1 MIDLNWL
8 KDNLEEYKKSL
19 VNRQMKLE
27 EFKLDEIL
35 RLYADKKKISAELQE
50 LQRKRNTLGGKIQEA
65 EKAKEIKKNIRELN
79 LKNREIIENLYKL
92 EVKLPNIL
100 SPDVPIGKNESENKE
115 IEKWG
120 EIPKFNFTLK
130 DHLEIGKNLD
140 LIDMG
145 KASIV
150 SGARFYYLK
159 NEAVLIEFAL
169 LDFVFKMLIKQGFI
183 PVIPPV
189 MVKSGIMKK
198 MGKER
203 FISDSDAFYVEKD
216 DLYLVGSAEHTI
228 GPLHIDDVLKEEDL
242 PKRYVG
248 FSTSF
253 RREAG
258 SYGKDTRGIL
268 RAHQFDKIEMFSFA
282 HPDKSEEEHQLLL
295 SMQKKIMQALELS
308 YRVIILCSGDTG
320 ITDFKQY
327 DLETWIPTQNK
338 YRETHSC
345 SNVGEYQSRGINAR
359 YKNKET
365 GKNQYAHTLNA
376 TGIAIGRVLIAI
388 LENNQQQNGSVKVP
402 KVLQDYIG
410 KSLITMN
417 K

>member
-65 EKAKEIKKNIRELN
+65 EKAKEIKKNISELN

-228 GPLHIDDVLKEEDL
+228 GPLHMDDVLKEEDL

>member
-203 FISDSDAFYVEKD
+203 FMSDSNAFYVEKD

-228 GPLHIDDVLKEEDL
+228 GPLHMDDVLKEEDL

>member
-65 EKAKEIKKNIRELN
+65 EKAKEIKKNISELN

-228 GPLHIDDVLKEEDL
+228 GPLHMDDVLKEEDL

-345 SNVGEYQSRGINAR
+345 SNVGEYQSRGINTR

-410 KSLITMN
+410 KSLIT
-417 K
+417 KD

>member
-50 LQRKRNTLGGKIQEA
+50 LQRKRNILGGKIQEA
-65 EKAKEIKKNIRELN
+65 EKAKEIKKNISALN

-228 GPLHIDDVLKEEDL
+228 GPLHMDDVLKEEDL

-365 GKNQYAHTLNA
+365 WKNQYAHTLNA

-410 KSLITMN
+410 KSLIT
-417 K
+417 KD

>member
-228 GPLHIDDVLKEEDL
+228 GPLHMDDVLKEEDL

>member
-65 EKAKEIKKNIRELN
+65 EKAKEIKKNISELN

-130 DHLEIGKNLD
+130 DHLEIGKNLN

-228 GPLHIDDVLKEEDL
+228 GPLHMDDVLKEEDL

-327 DLETWIPTQNK
+327 DLETWIQTQNK

-345 SNVGEYQSRGINAR
+345 SNVGEYQSRGINTR

>member
-65 EKAKEIKKNIRELN
+65 EKAKEIKKNISELN
-79 LKNREIIENLYKL
+79 LKNRETIENLYKL

-410 KSLITMN
+410 KSLIT
-417 K
+417 KD

>member
-228 GPLHIDDVLKEEDL
+228 GPLHMDDVLKEEDL

-345 SNVGEYQSRGINAR
+345 SNVGEYQSRGINTR

>member
-50 LQRKRNTLGGKIQEA
+50 LQRKRNILGGKIQEA
-65 EKAKEIKKNIRELN
+65 EKAKEIKKNISALN

-100 SPDVPIGKNESENKE
+100 SSDVPIGKNESENKE

-410 KSLITMN
+410 KSLIT
-417 K
+417 KD

>member
-65 EKAKEIKKNIRELN
+65 EKAKEIKKNISELN

-228 GPLHIDDVLKEEDL
+228 GPLHMDDVLKEEDL

-345 SNVGEYQSRGINAR
+345 SNVGEYQSRGINTR

>member
-65 EKAKEIKKNIRELN
+65 EKAKEIKKNISELN

-203 FISDSDAFYVEKD
+203 FISDSNAFYVEKD

-228 GPLHIDDVLKEEDL
+228 GPLHMDDVLKEEDL

-345 SNVGEYQSRGINAR
+345 SNVGEYQSRGINTR

>member
-65 EKAKEIKKNIRELN
+65 EKAKEIKKNISELN

-130 DHLEIGKNLD
+130 DHLEIGKNLN

-228 GPLHIDDVLKEEDL
+228 GPLHMDDVLKEEDL

>member
-65 EKAKEIKKNIRELN
+65 EKAKEIKKNISELN

-203 FISDSDAFYVEKD
+203 FISDSNAFYVEKD

-228 GPLHIDDVLKEEDL
+228 GPLHMDDVLKEEDL

>member
-65 EKAKEIKKNIRELN
+65 EKAKEIKKNISELN
-79 LKNREIIENLYKL
+79 LKNRETIENLYKL

-100 SPDVPIGKNESENKE
+100 SSDVPIGKNESENKE

-345 SNVGEYQSRGINAR
+345 SNVGEYQSRGINTR

-410 KSLITMN
+410 KSLIT
-417 K
+417 KE

>member
-50 LQRKRNTLGGKIQEA
+50 LQRKRNILGGKIQEA
-65 EKAKEIKKNIRELN
+65 EKAKEIKKNISALN

-228 GPLHIDDVLKEEDL
+228 GPLHMDDVLKEEDL

-345 SNVGEYQSRGINAR
+345 SNVGEYQSRGINTR

-410 KSLITMN
+410 KSLIT
-417 K
+417 KD